1 MAERAMKEISK
12 RRFQFLAG
20 FAVYFVAL
28 WILWNTP
35 IVYPLKL
42 FVVLLHEISHG
53 IASIGT
59 GGTIQ
64 RIVISPNEGGFCE
77 CGGGNAF
84 LTLSAG
90 YLGSLVWGAAILTA
104 ARGRGKVPQIATII
118 IGVLVVAVTVLYVR
132 NGFGILFGVVFGAG
146 LVMAGRYLPVNGT
159 ASLLTALGLTSCLYA
174 ILDIK
179 SDILDRPYVE
189 SDAHLLAQMTGI
201 PTLVW
206 GLLWIAVA
214 LVFSAWFFRWSYREA
229 TGPTSRSDGTFKA

>member
-1 MAERAMKEISK
+1 MEEIGK
-12 RRFQFLAG
+12 RRFMFLAG
-20 FAVYFVAL
+20 FAAYFVTL
-28 WILWNTP
+28 WFLWNTP

-53 IASIGT
+53 LASVGT
-59 GGTIQ
+59 GGAIQ
-64 RIVISPNEGGFCE
+64 RIVISPNQGGLCE

-90 YLGSLVWGAAILTA
+90 YLGSLLWGAAILTA
-104 ARGRGKVPQIATII
+104 ARGRGRIPQIATIV
-118 IGVLVVAVTVLYVR
+118 IGVLVVAVTLLYVR
-132 NGFGILFGVVFGAG
+132 NGFGILFGAVFGVG
-146 LVMAGRYLPVNGT
+146 LIMAGRYLPANGT

-189 SDAHLLAQMTGI
+189 SDAHMLAQLTGV

-206 GLLWIAVA
+206 GFLWIAIA

-229 TGPTSRSDGTFKA
+229 TGSSGRSDGVFRA